1 MAREF
6 SRTRR
11 IAEQMQRELA
21 QLIQQD
27 VRDPRLGM
35 TTISGVEV
43 SKDLSYAKVFVS
55 VLGAEPA
62 QAVKVLQKVSGHL
75 RYELGRRMVMRVVPE
90 LRFVHDDTS
99 ERGARL
105 SALIDDAVGKD
116 KKKDS
121 EDEIFGTSATS

>member
-11 IAEQMQRELA
+11 VAEQMQRELA
-21 QLIQQD
+21 LLIQQE

-35 TTISGVEV
+35 TTVAGVEL

-55 VLGAEPA
+55 VLGAEPKLA
-62 QAVKVLQKVSGHL
+62 IGVLQKVSGHL
-75 RYELGRRMVMRVVPE
+75 RHELGRRMVMRVIPE

-99 ERGARL
+99 ERGAHL
-105 SALIDDAVGKD
+105 SALIDEAVAKN
-116 KKKDS
+116 KKDS
-121 EDEIFGTSATS
+121 EE